1 MTIVLIYNIIKYNII
16 TLKAGDILD
25 LFTMNME
32 NQLKKNAPLADRMRP
47 ESLEEFVGQSHIL
60 GEGKFLNRSIKAD
73 RIYSMIFYG
82 PPGVGK
88 TTLAKIIASS
98 TKMNF
103 EKLSAVMAGVKE
115 IRDVVNKAQ
124 ENLKLYN
131 KRTILFIDE
140 IHRFNKAQQDALL
153 PYVERGIIILIGAT
167 TENPYFE
174 VNKALLSRMMV
185 IPLKPLEDEDIIKL
199 LNRALMDEKRGLGKF
214 KVKIEDEVLDYIAKS
229 SNGDARAALNSLEI
243 AVLSTPQDDDGIIN
257 IDMETIKECLLAKYV
272 KYDKTGDEHYD
283 TISAFIKSMRGS
295 DPDATLY
302 WLAKM
307 IEAGED
313 PKFIARRIII
323 CASEDVGNA
332 DPQALSVAVSAFNAV
347 DVIGMPEGRIPLAQA
362 ACYVACAPKSNAVYV
377 GIEKALEDVRNK
389 PVGQVPLHLRDA
401 SYKGASKLGHG
412 KGYKYPHDYD
422 GSYVNQQ
429 YLPDEFVNARY
440 YKPSENGYERKIKEY
455 LNKIF
460 DNKKW

>member
-1 MTIVLIYNIIKYNII
+1 
-16 TLKAGDILD
+16 
-25 LFTMNME
+25 MNME
-32 NQLKKNAPLADRMRP
+32 NQLKKSAPLADRMRP
-47 ESLEEFVGQSHIL
+47 ETLEEFVGQSHIL
-60 GEGKFLNRSIKAD
+60 GEGKFLRRSIIAD

-88 TTLAKIIASS
+88 TTLARIIANH
-98 TKMNF
+98 TKKNF
-103 EKLSAVMAGVKE
+103 EKLSAVTAGLKE
-115 IRDVVNKAQ
+115 VREVITKA
-124 ENLKLYN
+124 EDNLKLYN

-153 PYVERGIIILIGAT
+153 PHVERGVIILIGAT

-185 IPLKPLEDEDIIKL
+185 IPLKSLTEEEIIEILKK
-199 LNRALMDEKRGLGKF
+199 ALKDKKRGLGEY
-214 KVKIEDEVLDYIAKS
+214 KVNISDKVLDYIAAS
-229 SNGDARAALNSLEI
+229 SNGDSRAALNSLEI
-243 AVLSTPQDDDGIIN
+243 AVLSTSQDENGIIN
-257 IDMETIKECLLAKYV
+257 VDMDTIKECLLAKYV
-272 KYDKTGDEHYD
+272 KYDKLGDEHYD

-332 DPQALSVAVSAFNAV
+332 DPQALNVAVSAFNAV
-347 DVIGMPEGRIPLAQA
+347 NIIGMPEGRIPLAQA

-377 GIEKALEDVRNK
+377 GINKALEDVRNK
-389 PVGQVPLHLRDA
+389 TIGKVPVHLKDA
-401 SYKGASKLGHG
+401 SYKGAKKLGHG
-412 KGYKYPHDYD
+412 IGYKYPHDYK
-422 GSYVNQQ
+422 GAYVKQQ
-429 YLPDEFVNARY
+429 YLPDELINNRY
-440 YKPSENGYERKIKEY
+440 YKPTDYGYEKKIKEY
-455 LNKIF
+455 LSKII
-460 DNKKW
+460 DN